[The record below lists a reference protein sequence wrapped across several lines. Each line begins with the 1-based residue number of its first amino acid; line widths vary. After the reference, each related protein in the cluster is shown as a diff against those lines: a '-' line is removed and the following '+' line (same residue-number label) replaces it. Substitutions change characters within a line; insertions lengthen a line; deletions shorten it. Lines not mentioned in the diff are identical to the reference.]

1 MNRTAVSLAACALL
15 LAGCVKDAPVGER
28 GGEGEC
34 ILQLSVSLP
43 DQSRADDGAYDALA
57 LSTMR
62 IYSLT
67 DDGEGGTA
75 ENLIRKYRPATEV
88 PTDLYL
94 AAGRYRV
101 AVEAGDGSEATF
113 TRKSYAGGET
123 FTLAAGDVKPLPIV
137 CRITNIA
144 VKVVFDGTVAQ
155 RFDEGYLAYVSA
167 SDDFSKTDAENSL
180 VPTLKYTSDGT
191 GYFLLPE
198 GTKHLSWGF
207 YGTSSDADVS
217 AKGTKTGRIE
227 LPEPGMQYTL
237 TFRYSKDADGELTV
251 NVQVREWESSHDDNF
266 NFSPQPAVSG
276 DGFNIGEVT
285 GYHTDPIR
293 FAISS
298 INPLA
303 AVAFA
308 AGEEY
313 YEVMAGGEVVG
324 SGADGISYSRTD
336 AFNGVLT
343 LDGDFFAG
351 LPAGINTLDFLVTDT
366 DGSEGKAAARIAV
379 AGATGLVS
387 SDLWFGTATAGAAV
401 TDPGVVSVKIRYRV
415 QGSDEWTEADAVRG
429 ADGYT
434 YTAAVSGIGA
444 GRRYE
449 FRLVTDGSESGPLAV
464 ADTEYGVQ
472 LPNAGFE
479 EWHQSGKPWYP
490 YAAGGTEF
498 WGTGNPGATTAGEEY
513 NLTTGVEDPRP
524 GSEGRLAAK
533 LETKKP
539 SFFGIGKLA
548 AGNLFVGSF
557 GAVSGMGGTVN
568 MGRPFDFNA
577 RPAAL
582 RVWYKYTPVGSD
594 KGRIFVCLV
603 NMTDGSTSHTVD
615 TNNAEKTA
623 FLPDDEFLYADK
635 SNPSTLQGHVIG
647 YGDLMLE
654 TQVGEWTEVTI
665 PLVYRDKYASER
677 PNVLILTAAASYRGD
692 YFEGEVGS
700 TMFLDDVEFIY

>member
-88 PTDLYL
+88 PADLYL

-303 AVAFA
+303 AVAFT
-308 AGEEY
+308 AGEEH

-464 ADTEYGVQ
+464 GI
-472 LPNAGFE
+472 PN
-479 EWHQSGKPWYP
+479 
-490 YAAGGTEF
+490 
-498 WGTGNPGATTAGEEY
+498 TGCSC
-513 NLTTGVEDPRP
+513 R
-524 GSEGRLAAK
+524 
-533 LETKKP
+533 
-539 SFFGIGKLA
+539 
-548 AGNLFVGSF
+548 
-557 GAVSGMGGTVN
+557 
-568 MGRPFDFNA
+568 
-577 RPAAL
+577 
-582 RVWYKYTPVGSD
+582 TPVLKSGISPANR
-594 KGRIFVCLV
+594 GILMPRAVRSSGERAIPAPPRRAR
-603 NMTDGSTSHTVD
+603 STT
-615 TNNAEKTA
+615 
-623 FLPDDEFLYADK
+623 
-635 SNPSTLQGHVIG
+635 
-647 YGDLMLE
+647 
-654 TQVGEWTEVTI
+654 
-665 PLVYRDKYASER
+665 
-677 PNVLILTAAASYRGD
+677 
-692 YFEGEVGS
+692 
-700 TMFLDDVEFIY
+700 

>member
-88 PTDLYL
+88 PADLYL

-303 AVAFA
+303 AVAFT

-324 SGADGISYSRTD
+324 SGADGISYSRTGCIQR
-336 AFNGVLT
+336 ACSRSTV
-343 LDGDFFAG
+343 
-351 LPAGINTLDFLVTDT
+351 I
-366 DGSEGKAAARIAV
+366 
-379 AGATGLVS
+379 S
-387 SDLWFGTATAGAAV
+387 SPDCRRA
-401 TDPGVVSVKIRYRV
+401 SIRWI
-415 QGSDEWTEADAVRG
+415 S
-429 ADGYT
+429 
-434 YTAAVSGIGA
+434 S
-444 GRRYE
+444 
-449 FRLVTDGSESGPLAV
+449 
-464 ADTEYGVQ
+464 
-472 LPNAGFE
+472 
-479 EWHQSGKPWYP
+479 
-490 YAAGGTEF
+490 
-498 WGTGNPGATTAGEEY
+498 
-513 NLTTGVEDPRP
+513 
-524 GSEGRLAAK
+524 
-533 LETKKP
+533 
-539 SFFGIGKLA
+539 
-548 AGNLFVGSF
+548 
-557 GAVSGMGGTVN
+557 
-568 MGRPFDFNA
+568 
-577 RPAAL
+577 
-582 RVWYKYTPVGSD
+582 
-594 KGRIFVCLV
+594 
-603 NMTDGSTSHTVD
+603 
-615 TNNAEKTA
+615 
-623 FLPDDEFLYADK
+623 
-635 SNPSTLQGHVIG
+635 
-647 YGDLMLE
+647 
-654 TQVGEWTEVTI
+654 
-665 PLVYRDKYASER
+665 
-677 PNVLILTAAASYRGD
+677 
-692 YFEGEVGS
+692 
-700 TMFLDDVEFIY
+700 